1 MITRSTENNENG
13 TTQRWLGKAWEIT
26 VEHGKWCE
34 GYSHGH
40 RRIIE
45 ALNRDLGECTA
56 QQRAELGL
64 ERLAPTLM
72 SRELE
77 DGPSVMH
84 WQQPASWVYRP
95 ARSEG
100 AQITLTTRGMRTPAR
115 RVSIMLAALDND
127 DVHPRVFRSRGV
139 DRVTS

>member
-56 QQRAELGL
+56 QQRAQLGL

-77 DGPSVMH
+77 DGP
-84 WQQPASWVYRP
+84 SWVYRP

-100 AQITLTTRGMRTPAR
+100 AQITLTTRGMRTPAQ

-139 DRVTS
+139 DRVAS